1 MSENILEDQLID
13 IVYDADMPED
23 VKLAKID
30 MLIKLGVKN
39 EAKNEALLV
48 SWRGDSEKIVE
59 MLILNGADIG
69 VKNSNNRSVVA
80 IAKDENMRKV
90 IFEAAKKKQKKE
102 DDEKLEEARKVEEL
116 ILGRGFF

>member
-1 MSENILEDQLID
+1 MSKITLESQLIEIIKDEDMAENI
-13 IVYDADMPED
+13 
-23 VKLAKID
+23 KCAKID

-48 SWRGDSEKIVE
+48 ACRGESEKIVE

-90 IFEAAKKKQKKE
+90 IFEAAKKKQKNE
-102 DDEKLEEARKVEEL
+102 DDKKLEEARKVEEL
-116 ILGRGFF
+116 ILSRGFF

>member
-39 EAKNEALLV
+39 KAKNEALLV
-48 SWRGDSEKIVE
+48 ACRGDSEKIVE

-90 IFEAAKKKQKKE
+90 IFEAAKKKQKNE
-102 DDEKLEEARKVEEL
+102 DDKKLEEARKVEEL
-116 ILGRGFF
+116 ILSRGFF